1 MEYRVLKYFL
11 AVVREE
17 NMSRAAQVLHLTQP
31 TLSRQIAQLED
42 ELGAKLFERG
52 NRAITLTHA
61 GMLLQQRAEEI
72 VALTEKTQQ
81 EFDDIYG
88 QIGGTVHI
96 GSAGSLA
103 AQALADWI
111 EPFHQLYPGIRFDI
125 LYGNGA
131 QIRDMLDQGLVDFG
145 LLIEPVECEKYD
157 FIRPNGSERW
167 GLLMRGDVPLAAQ
180 ASIAPGDLQSVPLL
194 ISRRMPMQGELA
206 NWLRADVESLPIVA
220 TYNLISG
227 AVHLVEK
234 GVGHAITLEGAV
246 AAFDPLRFCFR
257 PFEPEVR
264 SHSILVWK
272 KHQLFGAA
280 AARLMEEISLLEK
293 QRNV

>member
-31 TLSRQIAQLED
+31 TLSRQIAQLEE

-61 GMLLQQRAEEI
+61 GMLLRQRAEEI
-72 VALTEKTQQ
+72 VALTEKTRQ
-81 EFDDIYG
+81 EFDDLYG

-103 AQALADWI
+103 AQVLSEWI
-111 EPFHQLYPGIRFDI
+111 GSFHRRYPDIRFDI
-125 LYGNGA
+125 LYGNGT

-157 FIRPNGSERW
+157 FIRLEGSERW
-167 GLLMRGDVPLAAQ
+167 GLLMRNDAALSSQ
-180 ASIAPGDLQSVPLL
+180 ASITPENLSSVSLL

-234 GVGHAITLEGAV
+234 GIGYAITLEGAV
-246 AAFDPLRFCFR
+246 AAFDPLRLCFR
-257 PFEPEVR
+257 PFEPELR
-264 SHSILVWK
+264 ACSILAWK

-280 AARLMEEISLLEK
+280 ASRFMDEIPLLEK
-293 QRNV
+293 QRNI